1 MIKAQE
7 QAAGMAPEVPGKD
20 PVTIRNEREP
30 ETAQRNTDLF
40 VDLASTERYALNAGD
55 TPATPSRVFVEADPM
70 AVVDR
75 IDPDAFFEAAY
86 EPLLARMIAHVVEIE
101 GPVRDS
107 VLARRIA
114 RAHGWQR
121 TGSRIQERVD
131 ALTVKTHR
139 AAREDVGTFYWPST
153 RDSGAPVPFRRAAEE
168 SDRAVE
174 EICMPELVALAR
186 EVIAGGKRGEE
197 AVVAMAR
204 ELGMRRM
211 GAASRGRFER
221 AVKLAE

>member
-1 MIKAQE
+1 MVKAQE

-40 VDLASTERYALNAGD
+40 VDLASTERYARNAGD

-86 EPLLARMIAHVVEIE
+86 EPLLARMIAHVIEIE

-131 ALTVKTHR
+131 ALAVKTHR
-139 AAREDVGTFYWPST
+139 ATREDVGTFYWPST
-153 RDSGAPVPFRRAAEE
+153 RDSGASVPF
-168 SDRAVE
+168 
-174 EICMPELVALAR
+174 
-186 EVIAGGKRGEE
+186 GGRQRNRTGPWRKFVCRNWL
-197 AVVAMAR
+197 R
-204 ELGMRRM
+204 W
-211 GAASRGRFER
+211 RGR
-221 AVKLAE
+221 